1 MGLSSNTLWHQ
12 TKKDGLKGIIKN
24 KCLYLSYSLEDVTS
38 TRYNAAFAYPMVS
51 VCDLP
56 LAETGNYLK
65 KYGDYTIGFS
75 SSWGK
80 RNHFSAVWYCDQNS
94 LALKTIVE
102 MLAKKIGDFGDN
114 VESDTEYQKIVYL
127 LSYIKQYEGPLPKR
141 NYKNYRFYDERE
153 LRFVPD
159 AETLKNVGEK
169 PMLWNY
175 EAYKK
180 AHKNS
185 ALLPKTLNVPFEWD
199 DVKYII
205 VEKES
210 EKLEFRQLINK
221 LSGRDDLNI
230 SYFTNKEVKEDIIG
244 GCHDEQDNTQTG
256 VATDEDINEIFRNA
270 SLRYDKDSET
280 LFIDNK

>member
-12 TKKDGLKGIIKN
+12 TKKDGLKGIIKD
-24 KCLYLSYSLEDVTS
+24 KCLYVAYSLETVTS
-38 TRYNAAFAYPMVS
+38 AGYNADFAYPMVS

-75 SSWGK
+75 SEWGK
-80 RNHFSAVWYCDQNS
+80 RNHFSAVWYCYKDS
-94 LALKTIVE
+94 FALQTLVG
-102 MLAKKIGDFGDN
+102 MLANKIATFGDK
-114 VESDTEYQKIVYL
+114 VEEDKEYQMIVYI

-141 NYKNYRFYDERE
+141 HYKKYRFYDERE

-159 AETLKNVGEK
+159 AESLKEIGEL

-185 ALLPKTLNVPFEWD
+185 PLLPKSMKVPFEWE

-210 EKLEFRQLINK
+210 EKVDFRRLIEK
-221 LSGRDDLNI
+221 QSGRNDLNI
-230 SYFTNKEVKEDIIG
+230 SFLTNKEVKEDIIG
-244 GCHDEQDNTQTG
+244 MSHDEQDAPVIE
-256 VATDEDINEIFRNA
+256 VATNADIDELFEKMKAHYDEKNEALVI
-270 SLRYDKDSET
+270 E
-280 LFIDNK
+280 